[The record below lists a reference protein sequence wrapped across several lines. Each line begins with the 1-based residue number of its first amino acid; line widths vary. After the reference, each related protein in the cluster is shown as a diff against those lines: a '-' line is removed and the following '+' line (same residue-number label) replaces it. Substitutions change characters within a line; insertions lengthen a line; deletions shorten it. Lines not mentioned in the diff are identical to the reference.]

1 MAHEIK
7 LTSTTSIAHGTHA
20 RSARTR
26 QLLASGVVAG
36 TLFIVVALVQ
46 AFTRPGFDI
55 TRHAISMLSL
65 GDLGWIQITDFEL
78 GGAMFIA
85 AAIGARRVLYP
96 GRAGTWGPILLGGF
110 GLGLIIAGIFRP
122 DPGLGFPPGTPNTMP
137 TSMSWH
143 SVLHQV
149 GFFVAFVSVT
159 AACFVLA
166 RRFASAGEGAWTA
179 ASIAVGVGS
188 PLLIVLGLARLVSPG
203 VAFAIATGCV
213 SWWFAAIAGKLWFE
227 AQHDSDADMA
237 GA

>member
-7 LTSTTSIAHGTHA
+7 LTTTTSFARGTRA
-20 RSARTR
+20 QSARTR
-26 QLLASGVVAG
+26 QLLASGVIAG

-96 GRAGTWGPILLGGF
+96 GRAGTWGPVLLGGF

-122 DPGLGFPPGTPNTMP
+122 DPGLGFPPA
-137 TSMSWH
+137 SMSWH
-143 SVLHQV
+143 SMLHQV

-166 RRFASAGEGAWTA
+166 RRFASAGERAWTA

-188 PLLIVLGLARLVSPG
+188 PLLVVLGLARLVSPG

-213 SWWFAAIAGKLWFE
+213 CWWFAAIAGKLWFE
-227 AQHDSDADMA
+227 ARHDSDADPA